1 VKPNQI
7 YDLLKQKIIW
17 LELAPESALNISE
30 LADTFKVSRTPIK
43 EALIYLQAQGW
54 VLRQG
59 SHFLVTPLSLDRIRE
74 ITEIR
79 MNLEV
84 QGNIW
89 AMQRISLQE
98 MEKLKALKIEMM
110 ALDENAENRQMIELD
125 FKFHRII
132 FQATRNNQ
140 LAEILERQLSQY
152 FRFWLSI
159 PRQIDRR
166 QFFAE
171 FMELLEAFQ
180 NKNEKAV
187 RRCTENHIRNSVAEI
202 MGSR

>member
-1 VKPNQI
+1 
-7 YDLLKQKIIW
+7 LKEKIIW

-30 LADTFKVSRTPIK
+30 LAEAFKVSRTPIK

-89 AMQRISLQE
+89 AMQRITPRE
-98 MEKLKALKIEMM
+98 MEKLKDLKNQIM
-110 ALDENAENRQMIELD
+110 ALEDDADNRKMIELD
-125 FKFHRII
+125 FNFHRII

-159 PRQIDRR
+159 PRQINRK

-180 NKNEKAV
+180 NKDENAV